1 MSGFDWLANH
11 DDFISTYYGV
21 ANRLAAQ
28 AAQQN
33 RLAAQAAQA
42 AQQNRQAAITASAKL
57 IAGREAAINDAE
69 RTRKWVVGGIVLT
82 SLLYLGNKKI
92 QG

>member
-1 MSGFDWLANH
+1 MSSHN
-11 DDFISTYYGV
+11 YGV

-33 RLAAQAAQA
+33 RLAAQA